1 MSVEKN
7 EEKIQAALSANPGV
21 AGVAKRKIGGLG
33 RGLNA
38 LIEGSYDK
46 KGDREQRL
54 VANPLNSIGQLSVD
68 QIETNPYQPRS
79 HFDQEALA
87 ELADSIKI
95 QGIIQPVTVR
105 QLGTNSYQLIS
116 GERRLQA
123 SKLAGL
129 DTIPAYIRKADD
141 QQMLEMALIENIQRE
156 NLNAIE
162 IALSYQRLLSEC
174 DLRQEDLGE
183 RVGKNRSTVT
193 NYLRLLK
200 LPPSIQIGL
209 RDSVIGMGH
218 ARALINI
225 EDPQQQVDLFRRIVA
240 EDLSVRRI
248 EEIVRG
254 GFGRVGG
261 GSAGAGPSP
270 RPWCRWPSCAAPSA
284 SSPTTLARRCSC
296 GRARRAGAK
305 LRFPSIR
312 WRTCN
317 ASCTFCNLRRGRN
330 SPRRLALAACL

>member
-21 AGVAKRKIGGLG
+21 AGAAKRKIGGLG

-38 LIEGSYDK
+38 LIEGSYEK

-54 VANPLNSIGQLSVD
+54 VANPLNSVGQLPVD
-68 QIETNPYQPRS
+68 QIEANPYQPRS

-129 DTIPAYIRKADD
+129 DTIPAYVRKADD

-261 GSAGAGPSP
+261 GSAGAKPQP
-270 RPWCRWPSCAAPSA
+270 APVVPVA
-284 SSPTTLARRCSC
+284 E
-296 GRARRAGAK
+296 
-305 LRFPSIR
+305 
-312 WRTCN
+312 
-317 ASCTFCNLRRGRN
+317 LRRTERQLTDHFGSRVQLRPGAQGRGEIKI
-330 SPRRLALAACL
+330 SFDSVEDMQRILHILHPA

>member
-1 MSVEKN
+1 MSAEKN
-7 EEKIQAALSANPGV
+7 NEKIQAALNANPG
-21 AGVAKRKIGGLG
+21 AAAAAKRRIGGLG

-46 KGDREQRL
+46 PSEHL
-54 VANPLNSIGQLSVD
+54 LAATPNPVSSVGLIPVT
-68 QIETNPYQPRS
+68 QIEANPYQPRT

-129 DTIPAYIRKADD
+129 DTIPAYVRKADD

-174 DLRQEDLGE
+174 QLRQEDLGE

-209 RDSVIGMGH
+209 RDSIIGMGH

-225 EDPQQQVDLFRRIVA
+225 EDPQQQVDLFRRIVS
-240 EDLSVRRI
+240 EDLSVRRV
-248 EEIVRG
+248 EEIVRN
-254 GFGRVGG
+254 GFGQPVPGG
-261 GSAGAGPSP
+261 AAKAQEAAAPAVPVAELRRTERQLTDYFGSKVQLRPSP
-270 RPWCRWPSCAAPSA
+270 Q
-284 SSPTTLARRCSC
+284 
-296 GRARRAGAK
+296 GRGEIKISFDSVEDMQRILHILQPA
-305 LRFPSIR
+305 
-312 WRTCN
+312 
-317 ASCTFCNLRRGRN
+317 
-330 SPRRLALAACL
+330 